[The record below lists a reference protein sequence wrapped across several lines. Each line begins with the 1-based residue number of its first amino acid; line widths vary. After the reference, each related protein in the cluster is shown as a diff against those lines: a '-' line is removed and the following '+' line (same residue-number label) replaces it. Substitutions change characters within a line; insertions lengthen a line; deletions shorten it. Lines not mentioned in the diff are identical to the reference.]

1 MPGTLSDVINLVI
14 VDGSRTFG
22 DVVAARLAA
31 EPDMRVLHSA
41 TSSAALSQAVSHSS
55 VDVVVCGAAL
65 FDSEGRSHG
74 QGGGHPSAQRAT
86 GNTAAGDDHGL
97 RKPAVVL
104 LADYGDRSLLCPAIR
119 SGVRGWVPRDASVND
134 LIAAVRGASEGG
146 TWIPPRLLTELLDEL
161 TGASPVQDPAQKLL
175 AGLTSRERDVLTCLA
190 DGLGRAEVAARLHV
204 STNTVR
210 THVQSILSKLQVS
223 SSVAAVAVAR
233 KVNLTSGSATRPYLT

>member
-1 MPGTLSDVINLVI
+1 MINLVI

-22 DVVAARLAA
+22 DVIASRLAA
-31 EPDMRVLHSA
+31 EPDMRVLRSA
-41 TSSAALSQAVSHSS
+41 TSSAALWQAMNHSS

-65 FDSEGRSHG
+65 YNSDGSGRE
-74 QGGGHPSAQRAT
+74 QGARHQPAAAGAPRAT
-86 GNTAAGDDHGL
+86 ADDQPDQ

-119 SGVRGWVPRDASVND
+119 SGVRGWVPRDASAND
-134 LIAAVRGASEGG
+134 LIAAVRGTSDGG
-146 TWIPPRLLTELLDEL
+146 TWIPPRLLTELLTEL
-161 TGASPVQDPAQKLL
+161 TRAEPPDDPAHKLL
-175 AGLTSRERDVLTCLA
+175 AALTSRERDVLSCLA

-210 THVQSILSKLQVS
+210 THVQSILAKLQVG

-233 KVNLTSGSATRPYLT
+233 RVNLTSTVATRPYLT